1 MLDNEHCSP
10 WHTSHMSQRV
20 AHVRFLARPFVLKL
34 PFARE
39 EVYELGVP
47 VKRGHAFR
55 KGCDITALGEVVYED
70 ANSTG
75 KEGFRARGQVEQCL
89 RTVSV

>member
-1 MLDNEHCSP
+1 
-10 WHTSHMSQRV
+10 MSQRV
-20 AHVRFLARPFVLKL
+20 AHVRFLTRPFVLKF

-47 VKRGHAFR
+47 VKRCYAFR
-55 KGCDITALGEVVYED
+55 KRRDIAPLGEIVYED

-75 KEGFRARGQVEQCL
+75 KEGF
-89 RTVSV
+89 